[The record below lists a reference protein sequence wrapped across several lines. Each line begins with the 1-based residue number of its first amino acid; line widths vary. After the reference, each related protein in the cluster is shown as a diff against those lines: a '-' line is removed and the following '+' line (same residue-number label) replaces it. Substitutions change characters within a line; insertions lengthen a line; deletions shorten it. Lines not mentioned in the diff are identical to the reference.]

1 MFFYFWQGLLL
12 GGTAAAQPGPF
23 QAYLLSQTLKNGLRR
38 TLVAALAPL
47 ISDGPIIA
55 LVLLVLTQMTDWFVS
70 LLRLA
75 GGFFLLYLA
84 YKAYLSARAVLDTA
98 VPQPAAENRQSLR
111 EAALMN
117 MLSPNAY
124 IFWSTIAGPIFLEG
138 WRQTP
143 ANGLGF
149 LLGFYGTLVGG
160 FMGFVIL
167 FGVVGQASPR
177 LNRVLG
183 LVSAVALF
191 GFGLYLLWQG
201 AQPFLLE
208 LIFYRIVIEAKNC
221 CFAAPLIFLH
231 RHA

>member
-1 MFFYFWQGLLL
+1 MLVYFWQGLLL

-55 LVLLVLTQMTDWFVS
+55 LVLLVLTQMPDWFVS

-84 YKAYLSARAVLDTA
+84 YKAYLSAKAVLETAASTSSTTLSSSAQA
-98 VPQPAAENRQSLR
+98 VPQPTTENRQSLR

-201 AQPFLLE
+201 TQPF
-208 LIFYRIVIEAKNC
+208 
-221 CFAAPLIFLH
+221 FA
-231 RHA
+231 